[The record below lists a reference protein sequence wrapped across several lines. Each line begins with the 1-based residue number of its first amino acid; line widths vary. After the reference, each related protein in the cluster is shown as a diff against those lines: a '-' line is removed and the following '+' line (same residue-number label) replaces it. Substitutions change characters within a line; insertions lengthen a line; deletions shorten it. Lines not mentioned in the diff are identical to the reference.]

1 MTRTNPPPE
10 TEILPVPITIT
21 TITTITIMTVE
32 DHTTI
37 IIITTEDHPQSNQE
51 VNIIREITII
61 IITTTEEEIKIK
73 EPQETNSNINNLFPM
88 LPPL

>member
-32 DHTTI
+32 DHTI
-37 IIITTEDHPQSNQE
+37 IIITEDHPQSNQE

-61 IITTTEEEIKIK
+61 IITTTEEAIKIK